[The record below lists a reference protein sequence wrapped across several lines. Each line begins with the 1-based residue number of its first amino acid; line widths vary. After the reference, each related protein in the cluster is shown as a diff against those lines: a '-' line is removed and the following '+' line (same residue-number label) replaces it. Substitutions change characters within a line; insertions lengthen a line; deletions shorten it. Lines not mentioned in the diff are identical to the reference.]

1 MIRQVIF
8 DEQKDEEKNQ
18 HSHPCCDHGIF
29 PAGGGASG
37 VLVGD
42 HLLKNTRR
50 GAGPAEYF
58 LFSQEVP
65 ADCCPDCGKENIRQA
80 TSDEIQEFEKRKNTD
95 FWVSDS

>member
-1 MIRQVIF
+1 MIYA
-8 DEQKDEEKNQ
+8 
-18 HSHPCCDHGIF
+18 CDNCH
-29 PAGGGASG
+29 
-37 VLVGD
+37 
-42 HLLKNTRR
+42 
-50 GAGPAEYF
+50 F